1 MYEVKDFT
9 IRVTFADDEEMDF
22 EYENFTLAEAM
33 EAAFKDA
40 KSGSNGVL
48 VDSIEIA
55 VLET

>member
-9 IRVTFADDEEMDF
+9 IQIIFADGEEMDF
-22 EYENFTLAEAM
+22 DYENFTLAEAM

-40 KSGSNGVL
+40 KGGSNGVL